1 MSLCLLSPLYPKF
14 STVYI
19 KIKTT
24 YFKSPY
30 TLRLFCW
37 LFLILFL
44 GSILINCVFL
54 RGVAYLLDYA
64 FFKYCCHGFR
74 AYIFIRF
81 TLEYGSTIL
90 IKEKKRLYWCQLWS
104 KAFPPVVKWISQR
117 SSEPLFQVRVLA
129 GGHKSSSTWH
139 AVLRTLWFTSPART
153 RKEGAA
159 KPKRSRRDAW

>member
-90 IKEKKRLYWCQLWS
+90 IKEKKR
-104 KAFPPVVKWISQR
+104 
-117 SSEPLFQVRVLA
+117 
-129 GGHKSSSTWH
+129 SSSCS
-139 AVLRTLWFTSPART
+139 AMPNLVVYIPVAIFGLVSTLMFGLSASKSATT
-153 RKEGAA
+153 FGN
-159 KPKRSRRDAW
+159 

>member
-90 IKEKKRLYWCQLWS
+90 IKEKKRLYWCQL
-104 KAFPPVVKWISQR
+104 
-117 SSEPLFQVRVLA
+117 
-129 GGHKSSSTWH
+129 
-139 AVLRTLWFTSPART
+139 
-153 RKEGAA
+153 
-159 KPKRSRRDAW
+159 